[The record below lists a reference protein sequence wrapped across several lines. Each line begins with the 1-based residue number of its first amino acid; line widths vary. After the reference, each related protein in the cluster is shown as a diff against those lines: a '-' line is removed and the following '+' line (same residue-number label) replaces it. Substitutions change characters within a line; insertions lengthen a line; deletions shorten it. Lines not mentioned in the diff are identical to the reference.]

1 MHSVCS
7 IRLNFCRL
15 LRRRESGRF
24 AISAAY
30 DLQLLI
36 NLNSAAMGLA
46 IPPGLLATADE
57 VIESSLVREKNLDG
71 SEYRR
76 EATFALLGHLARP
89 TLSH

>member
-15 LRRRESGRF
+15 LRRRKSGRF

-36 NLNSAAMGLA
+36 NLNSAKAMGLA

-57 VIESSLVREKNLDG
+57 VIE
-71 SEYRR
+71 
-76 EATFALLGHLARP
+76 
-89 TLSH
+89 